1 MRIATTNER
10 DCLETFESRATARG
24 RKAVFVAM
32 LLAGGSVMSQV
43 AAAQTSGETSL
54 APIVVEG
61 ATLSQEPVEAKTVG
75 SAVSV
80 VTGKQLQERQVRHAA
95 DALRTVPGVSVSRSG
110 SFGSLTQVR
119 LRGAEGNHVLVLID
133 GVPVNDTTNG
143 EFDFASLLADDIER
157 LEVVRGPQS
166 GIYGSNALA
175 GVINIV
181 THSGKGP
188 AQARVLMEGGG
199 FETGALALSLKGGGE
214 RAHGA
219 LSLVGRQTNGF
230 NIADDGNEDD
240 GAHIGSVHAKGGLKL
255 TKRLS
260 VEGFIRHTGNKTDTD
275 GFGAAP
281 GAVAGDLAVATDQ
294 IGALSETNLTT
305 YSGAAKFN
313 LLDGRWTTKL
323 YGNSHE
329 TDQSSKNPVFG
340 NSFNLSERG
349 RVGVLS
355 TINLPTPGLADSK
368 HVFTGLTESEVE
380 FFTPSSDNIRRSR
393 EKDSYVFEYRGE
405 FARKLF
411 FDGSVRHDDSSVFDD
426 FTTYKAAV
434 AGLIERTGSRLHA
447 SYGTGV
453 VFPSMFEQFGFV
465 PGSFLPNP
473 TLLPEESEGWDA
485 GIEQSLFQDRLVVD
499 VTYFDQNLTNEIASA
514 PVPGTFL
521 STSQNLTGESTR
533 KGIEV
538 SATVRPL
545 TELEVVGSYTFL
557 RAEEPGGIQEVRRP
571 THSGSINAAYKFGGG
586 RGLLNFGVVYNG
598 EMQDRVFDAFT
609 FRSSTLTLD
618 DYVLANVAVH
628 YDIDP
633 NVRVFGRVENL
644 FNEDY
649 EEVFGFNTADIAAYA
664 GLRLTFGG
672 DAVPAG
678 DEPVK

>member
-10 DCLETFESRATARG
+10 DCPETFEGKVGG
-24 RKAVFVAM
+24 RRCYAVFAVM
-32 LLAGGSVMSQV
+32 LLAGGSMITQS

-54 APIVVEG
+54 TPIVVEG
-61 ATLSQEPVEAKTVG
+61 ATLSREPVEAKTVG
-75 SAVSV
+75 SSVSV

-95 DALRTVPGVSVSRSG
+95 DALRSVPGVLVSRSG
-110 SFGSLTQVR
+110 SFGSQTQVR
-119 LRGAEGNHVLVLID
+119 MRGAEANHVLVLID
-133 GVPVNDTTNG
+133 GVPVNDTAGG

-157 LEVVRGPQS
+157 LEVIRGPQS

-181 THSGKGP
+181 TQGGKGP
-188 AQARVLMEGGG
+188 AQARVVMEGGG
-199 FETGALALSLKGGGE
+199 YETGALALNLKGGGE

-219 LSLVGRQTNGF
+219 LSLVGRRTNGF
-230 NIADDGNEDD
+230 NIADDGTEAD
-240 GAHIGSVHAKGGLKL
+240 GAQIGAVHAKGGLKL

-260 VEGFIRHTGNKTDTD
+260 LEGFIRHSGNKTDTD

-294 IGALSETNLTT
+294 IGGLSQTNLKT
-305 YSGAAKFN
+305 YSGAAKFD
-313 LLDGRWTTKL
+313 LLDGRWMTKL

-355 TINLPTPGLADSK
+355 TINLATPGLADAK
-368 HVFTGLTESEVE
+368 HAFTGLVESEVE
-380 FFTPSSDNIRRSR
+380 FFTPSSDNTRRSR

-411 FDGSVRHDDSSVFDD
+411 VDGSVRHDDSTVFEN

-465 PGSFLPNP
+465 PAFFQPNP
-473 TLLPEESEGWDA
+473 ALLPEESEGWDA
-485 GIEQSLFQDRLVVD
+485 GIEQSLFKDKLVVD

-514 PVPGTFL
+514 PVPGTFFG
-521 STSQNLTGESTR
+521 TSRNLTGESTR
-533 KGIEV
+533 KGVEV
-538 SATVRPL
+538 SLTARPL
-545 TELEVVGSYTFL
+545 TDLEFVGSYTFL

-571 THSGSINAAYKFGGG
+571 THSGSVNAAYKFGGG

-598 EMQDRVFDAFT
+598 EMKDRVFDAFT
-609 FRSSTLTLD
+609 FASSTRTLD
-618 DYVLANVAVH
+618 EYVLANVAVH

-644 FNEDY
+644 FNEGY
-649 EEVFGFNTADIAAYA
+649 TEVFGFNTQDIAAYA

-678 DEPVK
+678 EEPMK